1 MIVRFNSRRNPTP
14 ASFTHNTRIEIA
26 WTLIPVVILI
36 VIGSFSLPILFKQ
49 LNGPDARPT
58 VKATGN
64 QWYWSYNY
72 PANDVTFDSLM
83 LRQDDSR
90 RYGYPPEML
99 PARRRHRAGGAGG
112 QGGARAGGRRRRD
125 PFDLDAEGGHR

>member
-1 MIVRFNSRRNPTP
+1 MIVRFNSKRNPTP

-49 LNGPDARPT
+49 LNVPTPDLT

-72 PANDVTFDSLM
+72 PVE
-83 LRQDDSR
+83 R
-90 RYGYPPEML
+90 RTPST
-99 PARRRHRAGGAGG
+99 A
-112 QGGARAGGRRRRD
+112 
-125 PFDLDAEGGHR
+125 